1 MTITL
6 YGIPNCD
13 TVKKARTWL
22 EQQGI
27 AFEFHDFKK
36 AGVSPALIDGW
47 LQQLDWEQV
56 LNRKGTTWRKL
67 DEAQRAQVVDAAS
80 AKALLLE
87 NPSAIK
93 RPVLD
98 LGTGFDQRNSKSEAN
113 CAAKPAVGSAAE
125 KHVQAQ
131 ALPRFYLGFNEA
143 QYQALFASL
152 PDALPPTSSQS

>member
-27 AFEFHDFKK
+27 AFDFHDFKK

-67 DEAQRAQVVDAAS
+67 DEAVRAAVVDAAS
-80 AKALLLE
+80 AKAVLLE

-98 LGTGFDQRNSKSEAN
+98 LGPDFAKTGSHADA
-113 CAAKPAVGSAAE
+113 AAKPNGKIGTAV
-125 KHVQAQ
+125 
-131 ALPRFYLGFNEA
+131 PRFHLGFNEA

-152 PDALPPTSSQS
+152 QSALTTSSPS